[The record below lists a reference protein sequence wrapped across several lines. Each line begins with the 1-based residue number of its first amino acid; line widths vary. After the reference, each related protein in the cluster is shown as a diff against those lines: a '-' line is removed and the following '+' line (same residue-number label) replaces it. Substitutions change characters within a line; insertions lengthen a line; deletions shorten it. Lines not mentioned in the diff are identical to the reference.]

1 MKKIKYLILLL
12 GLLIIPAF
20 DVHASSA
27 SISCS
32 SAGTV
37 TVGNRVTVTFTG
49 NYSGNNR
56 DMLMWKAS
64 GVEWTSSKLNA
75 NFSNSAIGEDGT
87 LSRSYS
93 FTATNVGTATVRL
106 VNVDVSDGEQLMG
119 LDSGPDT
126 SNSCTINIVAPSPSS
141 NSHNS
146 SSSSSSSSSRNNI
159 NDKDSDNSLKSLS
172 IDDQKL
178 NPEFNKDT
186 LEYSVELEN
195 NVEKIKINAETTS
208 SKSSIKG
215 TGEIDVKEGLN
226 KIEVVVTAEN
236 GSTRTYIINATVKEK
251 DPIKVKVAGKEY
263 TIVRKL
269 DGLKIPTTFTEKE
282 ITISNEKINA
292 CYNDNINYTLV
303 ALQDDKGKVNFF
315 IYNERKN
322 IYSKF
327 NMISSADLNVIV
339 LKLEDKDDI
348 PYNYKKTTFK
358 YNDGTIEGFV
368 YGKSDFRVIYGIN
381 TVTGEEDFY
390 QYDTKDNTLQ
400 RFFNEQTNLYVNLIQ
415 KCKLA
420 FIILGSM
427 VLLFTIIIIA
437 LLSKNVKFKKKY
449 LKNRLNEIDDPNY
462 NKIRYE
468 DIEENNEELEEKL
481 SKKELKKL
489 KKEEKRKEK
498 SEKTFLDE

>member
-1 MKKIKYLILLL
+1 MKKNKILVFLLILFI
-12 GLLIIPAF
+12 GVIPTNAKAIT
-20 DVHASSA
+20 ASM
-27 SISCS
+27 SCS
-32 SAGTV
+32 SQSSVTLGNTISVTIRGNASEAGYWE
-37 TVGNRVTVTFTG
+37 GMMS
-49 NYSGNNR
+49 Y
-56 DMLMWKAS
+56 D
-64 GVEWTSSKLNA
+64 SSKLQLI
-75 NFSNSAIGEDGT
+75 SGSARIFDE
-87 LSRSYS
+87 SASASKSYS
-93 FTATNVGTATVRL
+93 YTFKAIATGSAYVKMDYMKVANSTGDSETTTSSSPCSINVVKQ
-106 VNVDVSDGEQLMG
+106 S
-119 LDSGPDT
+119 T
-126 SNSCTINIVAPSPSS
+126 STSASS
-141 NSHNS
+141 NNNS
-146 SSSSSSSSSRNNI
+146 NKNN
-159 NDKDSDNSLKSLS
+159 NVNKDSDNSLKSLS

-195 NVEKIKINAETTS
+195 NVEKIKINAEATS
-208 SKSSIKG
+208 SKASIKG

-269 DGLKIPTTFTEKE
+269 DGLKIPTTFTEKD
-282 ITISNEKINA
+282 ITINEDTIKG
-292 CYNDNINYTLV
+292 CYNDNLNYTLA
-303 ALQDDKGKVNFF
+303 ALKDDKGKVNFF
-315 IYNERKN
+315 IYDERKN
-322 IYSKF
+322 TYSKF
-327 NMISSADLNVIV
+327 NMISSSDLNVIV

-358 YNDGTIEGFV
+358 YNDETIDGFV
-368 YGKSDFRVIYGIN
+368 YGKSDFRVIYGVN
-381 TVTGEEDFY
+381 AVTGEEDFY
-390 QYDTKDNTLQ
+390 QYDTKDNILQ
-400 RFFNEQTNLYVNLIQ
+400 RFFNEQTDLYVNLIQ

-427 VLLFTIIIIA
+427 ILLFTIIIIV

-468 DIEENNEELEEKL
+468 DIEENNEELKEEL

>member
-1 MKKIKYLILLL
+1 MKKRLLSLFILGISFLI
-12 GLLIIPAF
+12 PKSVFA
-20 DVHASSA
+20 VSVST
-27 SISCS
+27 SCS
-32 SAGTV
+32 SQSSTTLGNTVSV
-37 TVGNRVTVTFTG
+37 TVRGNASDSV
-49 NYSGNNR
+49 
-56 DMLMWKAS
+56 MWDLS
-64 GVEWTSSKLNA
+64 ISYDSSKLQLISGTTHYISD
-75 NFSNSAIGEDGT
+75 NFSSSTALTYKFRTIALGSAYVKVANAEVATASGE
-87 LSRSYS
+87 SASNRS
-93 FTATNVGTATVRL
+93 G
-106 VNVDVSDGEQLMG
+106 
-119 LDSGPDT
+119 
-126 SNSCTINIVAPSPSS
+126 SCNINIVKKAPETPKS
-141 NSHNS
+141 
-146 SSSSSSSSSRNNI
+146 
-159 NDKDSDNSLKSLS
+159 SDNNLKSLS
-172 IDDQKL
+172 IEGQNL
-178 NPEFNKDT
+178 SPEFNKDT
-186 LEYSVELEN
+186 LEYSVELSSDT
-195 NVEKIKINAETTS
+195 EKIKVNAEKS
-208 SKSSIKG
+208 DSKASIKG

-236 GSTRTYIINATVKEK
+236 GSTKTYVINATVKEK
-251 DPIKVKVAGKEY
+251 DPINVKVAGKEY

-269 DGLKIPTTFTEKE
+269 DGLKIPTTFTEKD
-282 ITISNEKINA
+282 ITINEDTIKG
-292 CYNDNINYTLV
+292 CYNDNLNYTLV
-303 ALQDDKGKVNFF
+303 ALKDDKGKVNFF

-358 YNDGTIEGFV
+358 YNDETIEGFV

-400 RFFNEQTNLYVNLIQ
+400 RFFNEQTDLYVNLIQ

-427 VLLFTIIIIA
+427 ILLFTIIIIV

>member
-27 SISCS
+27 SVSCS

-37 TVGNRVTVTFTG
+37 TVGNKITVTFTG

-56 DMLMWKAS
+56 DMLMWRAS

-75 NFSNSAIGEDGT
+75 NFSNSAISEDGT
-87 LSRSYS
+87 LSKSYS

-106 VNVDVSDGEQLMG
+106 VNVDVADGDQLIG
-119 LDSGPDT
+119 PSGV
-126 SNSCTINIVAPSPSS
+126 SNSCTINIVSLSPSS

-146 SSSSSSSSSRNNI
+146 SSSSSSSSSKNNI

-178 NPEFNKDT
+178 NSEFNKDT

-195 NVEKIKINAETTS
+195 NVEKIKINAEATS
-208 SKSSIKG
+208 SKASIKG
-215 TGEIDVKEGLN
+215 IGEIDVKEGLN

-263 TIVRKL
+263 TILRKL

-292 CYNDNINYTLV
+292 
-303 ALQDDKGKVNFF
+303 
-315 IYNERKN
+315 
-322 IYSKF
+322 
-327 NMISSADLNVIV
+327 
-339 LKLEDKDDI
+339 
-348 PYNYKKTTFK
+348 
-358 YNDGTIEGFV
+358 
-368 YGKSDFRVIYGIN
+368 
-381 TVTGEEDFY
+381 
-390 QYDTKDNTLQ
+390 
-400 RFFNEQTNLYVNLIQ
+400 
-415 KCKLA
+415 
-420 FIILGSM
+420 
-427 VLLFTIIIIA
+427 
-437 LLSKNVKFKKKY
+437 
-449 LKNRLNEIDDPNY
+449 
-462 NKIRYE
+462 
-468 DIEENNEELEEKL
+468 
-481 SKKELKKL
+481 
-489 KKEEKRKEK
+489 
-498 SEKTFLDE
+498 

>member
-1 MKKIKYLILLL
+1 MKKNKILVFLLILFI
-12 GLLIIPAF
+12 GAIPTTNAKAIT
-20 DVHASSA
+20 ASM
-27 SISCS
+27 SCS
-32 SAGTV
+32 SQSSVTLGNTISVTIRGNASEAGYWE
-37 TVGNRVTVTFTG
+37 GMMS
-49 NYSGNNR
+49 Y
-56 DMLMWKAS
+56 D
-64 GVEWTSSKLNA
+64 SSKLQLI
-75 NFSNSAIGEDGT
+75 SGSARIFDESAGA
-87 LSRSYS
+87 SKSYS
-93 FTATNVGTATVRL
+93 YTFKAIATGSAYVKMDYMKVANSTGDSETTTSSSPCSINVVKQ
-106 VNVDVSDGEQLMG
+106 S
-119 LDSGPDT
+119 T
-126 SNSCTINIVAPSPSS
+126 STSASS
-141 NSHNS
+141 NNNS
-146 SSSSSSSSSRNNI
+146 NKNN
-159 NDKDSDNSLKSLS
+159 NVNKDSDNSLKSLS

-195 NVEKIKINAETTS
+195 NVEKIKINAEATS
-208 SKSSIKG
+208 SKASIKG

-269 DGLKIPTTFTEKE
+269 DGLKIPTTFTEKD
-282 ITISNEKINA
+282 ITINEDTIKG
-292 CYNDNINYTLV
+292 CYNDNLNYTLV
-303 ALQDDKGKVNFF
+303 ALKDDKGKINFF

-327 NMISSADLNVIV
+327 TMISSADLNVIV

-358 YNDGTIEGFV
+358 YNDETIEGFV

-427 VLLFTIIIIA
+427 VLLFTIIIIV

>member
-56 DMLMWKAS
+56 DMLMWRAS

-119 LDSGPDT
+119 LDSGTDT

-146 SSSSSSSSSRNNI
+146 SSSSSSSSSKNNI

-282 ITISNEKINA
+282 IESFYNKKIK
-292 CYNDNINYTLV
+292 CTLV
-303 ALQDDKGKVNFF
+303 ALKDQIGNISLYVYNSKNNKYTKYSPIVSNSINIIVLDEDINIPHGYKKDKFD
-315 IYNERKN
+315 YNGEEVVGYSIKDN
-322 IYSKF
+322 SKF
-327 NMISSADLNVIV
+327 RLVYGLNV
-339 LKLEDKDDI
+339 ETG
-348 PYNYKKTTFK
+348 KKGF
-358 YNDGTIEGFV
+358 YLYDMQEGTI
-368 YGKSDFRVIYGIN
+368 
-381 TVTGEEDFY
+381 
-390 QYDTKDNTLQ
+390 Q
-400 RFFNEQTNLYVNLIQ
+400 RFDNDQIKSYENLVSKL
-415 KCKLA
+415 KLA
-420 FIILGSM
+420 FIVLGAVILFLLIV
-427 VLLFTIIIIA
+427 VLV
-437 LLSKNVKFKKKY
+437 LLSKNSKFKSKY
-449 LKNRLNEIDDPNY
+449 L
-462 NKIRYE
+462 
-468 DIEENNEELEEKL
+468 
-481 SKKELKKL
+481 ELKKIQTDTPSRKVKYQDL
-489 KKEEKRKEK
+489 EGTTVMKSIELKEEKKK
-498 SEKTFLDE
+498 HKKEKTFLDE

>member
-27 SISCS
+27 NISCS

-56 DMLMWKAS
+56 DMLMWRAS

-75 NFSNSAIGEDGT
+75 NFSNSAISEDGT
-87 LSRSYS
+87 LSKLYS

-106 VNVDVSDGEQLMG
+106 VNVDVADGDQLIG
-119 LDSGPDT
+119 PSGV

-146 SSSSSSSSSRNNI
+146 SSSSSSSSSKNNI

-178 NPEFNKDT
+178 NPEFNKGT

-195 NVEKIKINAETTS
+195 NVEKIKINAEATS

-303 ALQDDKGKVNFF
+303 ALQDDKGKINFF
-315 IYNERKN
+315 IYN
-322 IYSKF
+322 
-327 NMISSADLNVIV
+327 
-339 LKLEDKDDI
+339 
-348 PYNYKKTTFK
+348 
-358 YNDGTIEGFV
+358 
-368 YGKSDFRVIYGIN
+368 
-381 TVTGEEDFY
+381 
-390 QYDTKDNTLQ
+390 
-400 RFFNEQTNLYVNLIQ
+400 
-415 KCKLA
+415 
-420 FIILGSM
+420 
-427 VLLFTIIIIA
+427 
-437 LLSKNVKFKKKY
+437 
-449 LKNRLNEIDDPNY
+449 
-462 NKIRYE
+462 
-468 DIEENNEELEEKL
+468 
-481 SKKELKKL
+481 
-489 KKEEKRKEK
+489 
-498 SEKTFLDE
+498 

>member
-27 SISCS
+27 SINCS

-56 DMLMWKAS
+56 DMLMWRAS

-106 VNVDVSDGEQLMG
+106 VNVDVADGDQLI
-119 LDSGPDT
+119 GPGGV

-146 SSSSSSSSSRNNI
+146 SSSSSSSSSKNNI

-292 CYNDNINYTLV
+292 CYNENLSYTLV
-303 ALQDDKGKVNFF
+303 ALKDSKGKINFF
-315 IYNERKN
+315 MYDEKKN
-322 IYSKF
+322 IYKKF
-327 NMISSADLNVIV
+327 NMLSSADLNVIV
-339 LKLEDKDDI
+339 LNLYDKEDI
-348 PYNYKKTTFK
+348 PYRYKKTTFK
-358 YNDGTIEGFV
+358 YNDEIIEGFV
-368 YGKSDFRVIYGIN
+368 YGKSDFRVIYGVNAI
-381 TVTGEEDFY
+381 TGEEDFY
-390 QYDTKDNTLQ
+390 QYDTKNNTLQ
-400 RFFNEQTNLYVNLIQ
+400 RFFNEQTDLYVNLIK

-420 FIILGSM
+420 FIVLGS
-427 VLLFTIIIIA
+427 VILLFTIIIIII
-437 LLSKNVKFKKKY
+437 LSKNVKFKKQY
-449 LKNRLNEIDDPNY
+449 LRNKLNEIDDPNY
-462 NKIRYE
+462 NKIKYE
-468 DIEENNEELEEKL
+468 DIEENNEDLEKEF

-498 SEKTFLDE
+498 REKTFLD

>member
-56 DMLMWKAS
+56 DMLMWRAS

-106 VNVDVSDGEQLMG
+106 VNVDVADGDQLI
-119 LDSGPDT
+119 GPGGV

-146 SSSSSSSSSRNNI
+146 SSSSSSSSSKNNI
-159 NDKDSDNSLKSLS
+159 NDKDSDNSLKLLS

-303 ALQDDKGKVNFF
+303 ALQDDKGKINFF

-358 YNDGTIEGFV
+358 YNDETIEGFV

-427 VLLFTIIIIA
+427 VLLFTIIIIV

-481 SKKELKKL
+481 SKKKLKKL
-489 KKEEKRKEK
+489 KKEKKRKEK

>member
-1 MKKIKYLILLL
+1 MKKNKILVFLLILFI
-12 GLLIIPAF
+12 GVIPTNAKAIT
-20 DVHASSA
+20 ASM
-27 SISCS
+27 SCS
-32 SAGTV
+32 SQSSVTLGNTISVTIRGNASEAGYWE
-37 TVGNRVTVTFTG
+37 GMMS
-49 NYSGNNR
+49 Y
-56 DMLMWKAS
+56 D
-64 GVEWTSSKLNA
+64 SSKLQLI
-75 NFSNSAIGEDGT
+75 SGSARIFDESAGA
-87 LSRSYS
+87 SKSYS
-93 FTATNVGTATVRL
+93 YTFKAIATGNAYVKMDYMKVANSTGDSETTTSSSLCSINVVKQSTSTTA
-106 VNVDVSDGEQLMG
+106 
-119 LDSGPDT
+119 
-126 SNSCTINIVAPSPSS
+126 SS
-141 NSHNS
+141 NTNS
-146 SSSSSSSSSRNNI
+146 NKNNV
-159 NDKDSDNSLKSLS
+159 NKDSDNSLKSLS

-195 NVEKIKINAETTS
+195 NIEKIKINAEPTS

-215 TGEIDVKEGLN
+215 IGEIDVKEGLN

-236 GSTRTYIINATVKEK
+236 GSTRTYVINATVKEK
-251 DPIKVKVAGKEY
+251 DPINVKVAGKEY
-263 TIVRKL
+263 TIVRKF

-282 ITISNEKINA
+282 VTISNEKISA
-292 CYNDNINYTLV
+292 CYNENLNYTLV
-303 ALQDDKGKVNFF
+303 ALKDSKGKINFF
-315 IYNERKN
+315 IYDERKN
-322 IYSKF
+322 TYSKF

-358 YNDGTIEGFV
+358 YNDENIDGFV
-368 YGKSDFRVIYGIN
+368 YGKSDFRVIYGVNAI
-381 TVTGEEDFY
+381 TGEEDFY
-390 QYDTKDNTLQ
+390 QFDTRDNTLQ
-400 RFFNEQTNLYVNLIQ
+400 RFFNEQTELYVNLVQ

-427 VLLFTIIIIA
+427 ILLFTIIIIV

-468 DIEENNEELEEKL
+468 DIEENNEEEL

-489 KKEEKRKEK
+489 KKEQKRKEK

>member
-1 MKKIKYLILLL
+1 MKKRLLSLFILGISFLI
-12 GLLIIPAF
+12 PKSVFA
-20 DVHASSA
+20 VSVST
-27 SISCS
+27 SCS
-32 SAGTV
+32 SQSSTTLGNTVSV
-37 TVGNRVTVTFTG
+37 TVRGNASDSV
-49 NYSGNNR
+49 
-56 DMLMWKAS
+56 MWDLS
-64 GVEWTSSKLNA
+64 ISYDSSKLQLISGTTHYISD
-75 NFSNSAIGEDGT
+75 NFSSSTALTYKFRTIALGSAYVKVANAEVATASGE
-87 LSRSYS
+87 SASNRS
-93 FTATNVGTATVRL
+93 G
-106 VNVDVSDGEQLMG
+106 
-119 LDSGPDT
+119 
-126 SNSCTINIVAPSPSS
+126 SCNINIVKKAPETPKS
-141 NSHNS
+141 
-146 SSSSSSSSSRNNI
+146 
-159 NDKDSDNSLKSLS
+159 SDNNLKSLS
-172 IDDQKL
+172 IEGQNL
-178 NPEFNKDT
+178 SPEFNKDT
-186 LEYSVELEN
+186 LEYSVELSSDT
-195 NVEKIKINAETTS
+195 EKIKVNAEKS
-208 SKSSIKG
+208 DSKASIKG

-236 GSTRTYIINATVKEK
+236 GSTKTYVINATVKEK
-251 DPIKVKVAGKEY
+251 DPINVKVAGKEY

-269 DGLKIPTTFTEKE
+269 DGLKIPTTFTEKD
-282 ITISNEKINA
+282 ITINEDTIKG
-292 CYNDNINYTLV
+292 CYNDNLNYTLV
-303 ALQDDKGKVNFF
+303 ALKDDKGKVNFF

-358 YNDGTIEGFV
+358 YNDEIIEGFV

-427 VLLFTIIIIA
+427 VLLFTIIIIV

>member
-56 DMLMWKAS
+56 DMLMWRAS

-106 VNVDVSDGEQLMG
+106 VNVDVADGDQLI
-119 LDSGPDT
+119 GPGGV

-146 SSSSSSSSSRNNI
+146 SSSSSSSSSKNNI

-215 TGEIDVKEGLN
+215 TGEI
-226 KIEVVVTAEN
+226 EVVVTAEN

-269 DGLKIPTTFTEKE
+269 DGLKIPTTFIEKE

-303 ALQDDKGKVNFF
+303 ALQDDKGKINFF

-339 LKLEDKDDI
+339 LRLEDKDDI

-400 RFFNEQTNLYVNLIQ
+400 RFFNEQTDLYVDIIQ

>member
-1 MKKIKYLILLL
+1 MKKRLLSLFILGISFLI
-12 GLLIIPAF
+12 PKSVFA
-20 DVHASSA
+20 VSVST
-27 SISCS
+27 SCS
-32 SAGTV
+32 SQSSTTLGNTVSV
-37 TVGNRVTVTFTG
+37 TVRGNASDSV
-49 NYSGNNR
+49 
-56 DMLMWKAS
+56 MWDLS
-64 GVEWTSSKLNA
+64 ISYDSSKLQLISGTTHYISD
-75 NFSNSAIGEDGT
+75 NFSSSTALTYKFRTIALGSAYVKVANAEVATASGE
-87 LSRSYS
+87 SASNRS
-93 FTATNVGTATVRL
+93 G
-106 VNVDVSDGEQLMG
+106 
-119 LDSGPDT
+119 
-126 SNSCTINIVAPSPSS
+126 SCNINIVKKAPETPKS
-141 NSHNS
+141 
-146 SSSSSSSSSRNNI
+146 
-159 NDKDSDNSLKSLS
+159 SDNSLKSLS

-195 NVEKIKINAETTS
+195 NVEKIKINAEATS

-303 ALQDDKGKVNFF
+303 ALQDNKGKVNFF

-358 YNDGTIEGFV
+358 YNDETIEGFV

-400 RFFNEQTNLYVNLIQ
+400 RFFNEQTNLYVDLIQ

-427 VLLFTIIIIA
+427 VLLFTIIIIV

>member
-1 MKKIKYLILLL
+1 MKKNKMLVFLLILFI
-12 GLLIIPAF
+12 GVIPTNAKAIT
-20 DVHASSA
+20 ASM
-27 SISCS
+27 SCS
-32 SAGTV
+32 SQSSVTLGNTISVTIRGNASEAGYWE
-37 TVGNRVTVTFTG
+37 GMMS
-49 NYSGNNR
+49 Y
-56 DMLMWKAS
+56 D
-64 GVEWTSSKLNA
+64 SSKLQLI
-75 NFSNSAIGEDGT
+75 SGSARIFDESAGA
-87 LSRSYS
+87 SKSYS
-93 FTATNVGTATVRL
+93 YTFKAIATGSAYVKMDYMKVANSTGDSETTTSSSPCSINVVKQ
-106 VNVDVSDGEQLMG
+106 S
-119 LDSGPDT
+119 T
-126 SNSCTINIVAPSPSS
+126 STSASS
-141 NSHNS
+141 NNNS
-146 SSSSSSSSSRNNI
+146 NKNN
-159 NDKDSDNSLKSLS
+159 NVNKDSDNSLKSLS

-186 LEYSVELEN
+186 LEYSMELEN
-195 NVEKIKINAETTS
+195 NIEKIKINAEATS

-282 ITISNEKINA
+282 ITISNEKISA

-327 NMISSADLNVIV
+327 NIISSADLNVIV

-348 PYNYKKTTFK
+348 PHKYNKTVFK
-358 YNDGTIEGFV
+358 YNDDNISGYA
-368 YGKSDFRVIYGIN
+368 YGNTDFKVIYGIN
-381 TVTGEEDFY
+381 TVTGEEGFY
-390 QYDTKDNTLQ
+390 QYDIKDNTLQ
-400 RFFNEQTNLYVNLIQ
+400 RFFNEQTTLYVNLVK

-420 FIILGSM
+420 FIVLGSM
-427 VLLFTIIIIA
+427 IMLFTIIIIV

-468 DIEENNEELEEKL
+468 DIEENNEELKEEL

-498 SEKTFLDE
+498 SEKTFLD